1 MSDPIDLP
9 RRDFPD
15 ARPPHLPDVLTGTS
29 LWVWLF
35 VLAALVQVALAW
47 GTGLSTDPL
56 AGPAENIAN
65 VAGRIGPIA
74 SSLFGAALFIRHP
87 DARQTLPLLVFGVG
101 LFAASALL
109 GSIDTALGRFLDG
122 LFPANGVDSPVSP
135 ALVALSVFG
144 SLISTFAVLY
154 TGAGLTAARR
164 SGATSAF
171 RPLVVWLSVLAILNV
186 LVSAASTV
194 SLDAGTSTWFLV
206 LGLVGVVLNLIS
218 ALAWTYLLA
227 GAIDGWL
234 ADERPRVAWGI
245 AAVGAALHL
254 VVALV
259 VGLSAV
265 LGSLDVAGAEVV
277 FVVVTVGSALAWLLL
292 LVAFAVGLPST
303 GAPSATP
310 DPPAAPT
317 PGSAAG

>member
-1 MSDPIDLP
+1 MSDPLDLP
-9 RRDFPD
+9 RRDFPE
-15 ARPPHLPDVLTGTS
+15 ARPPHLPDVLSGPS
-29 LWVWLF
+29 LWAWLF
-35 VLAALVQVALAW
+35 VVAALAQVALAW
-47 GTGLSTDPL
+47 ATGPSTDPL
-56 AGPAENIAN
+56 AGPAASIAN
-65 VAGRIGPIA
+65 VAARIGPIA

-109 GSIDTALGRFLDG
+109 GAIDGQLGRFLDG
-122 LFPANGVDSPVSP
+122 LFADDVVESPVSP

-144 SLISTFAVLY
+144 SLIATFAVLY

-164 SGATSAF
+164 FGATSAF
-171 RPLVVWLSVLAILNV
+171 RLLVVWLSVLAIINV
-186 LVSAASTV
+186 VVSAV
-194 SLDAGTSTWFLV
+194 SSLSFDPGTSTWFLV

-227 GAIDGWL
+227 VAIDGWL

-254 VVALV
+254 VVALM

-265 LGSLDVAGAEVV
+265 LGGLAGAGSEVV
-277 FVVVTVGSALAWLLL
+277 LAAVTVGSALAWLLL
-292 LVAFAVGLPST
+292 LLAFVLGLPST
-303 GAPSATP
+303 SAPAVTP
-310 DPPAAPT
+310 DPPAART